1 MYVVL
6 LIYCSFLS
14 YCLQLVSYPYFITDC
29 LFIFSEVEFFF
40 LSLFRL
46 VLVDIDIGDKDY
58 ENYMVSKILI

>member
-1 MYVVL
+1 MYVVS

-29 LFIFSEVEFFF
+29 LFISEVEVFF